1 MFSLTIATIVLFA
14 VSSISRANDT
24 RINSVSII
32 IMTLFSILVYIMK
45 SIATTLSLKL
55 TLNVSM
61 LHTQQTMMVVLVS
74 GIKLSI

>member
-14 VSSISRANDT
+14 VSSILRANDT